1 MKINYKN
8 KICNDHLYLG
18 NKINSNYFE
27 GWYFKHVNKNKKYSL
42 SFIIGISKSNKKEV
56 FIQVI
61 ENITNKSY
69 YIKYDIK
76 DFEYSNDPF
85 YIKIKDNYFSL
96 NKIVID
102 INDKITI
109 KGIINYSNLTKINKN
124 IYSPNIIVSFSYLT
138 NIECNHSIIS
148 LRHKLNGQIN
158 INDNTINFDNET
170 GYIEKGYGNSFS
182 KKYI

>member
-8 KICNDHLYLG
+8 KICNNHLYLG
-18 NKINSNYFE
+18 NKI
-27 GWYFKHVNKNKKYSL
+27 KN
-42 SFIIGISKSNKKEV
+42 
-56 FIQVI
+56 
-61 ENITNKSY
+61 
-69 YIKYDIK
+69 
-76 DFEYSNDPF
+76 
-85 YIKIKDNYFSL
+85 NYFSL
-96 NKIVID
+96 DKIVID
-102 INDKITI
+102 IDDKITI